1 MGDLRELDLEST
13 KAWVEERARLLA
25 KQGEYGIL
33 AMEVLMDFSEALML
47 EEARRDEERQRREEQ
62 WTEFLIQSRQV
73 LAQQVLREQVEALE
87 AELALLEDGTDEKIE
102 LERELFRVR
111 HELALQTLNDQQA

>member
-1 MGDLRELDLEST
+1 RELDLEST
-13 KAWVEERARLLA
+13 KAWLEERARLLA
-25 KQGEYGIL
+25 GQGEYGIP

-47 EEARRDEERQRREEQ
+47 EEARRNEERQRREEQ

-73 LAQQVLREQVEALE
+73 LAQQVLREQMEALE

-102 LERELFRVR
+102 LERELSRVR
-111 HELALQTLNDQQA
+111 H